1 MAGNVIRKD
10 VVQIAFEVDESPISR
25 LESTLNGIQSD
36 VRETSSSVDR
46 ATDNVSQLG
55 DEFRDA
61 ARNADRLN
69 DNGLDELSRDL
80 RDAAQSSDHLSN
92 GLEEAGADA
101 EAAMQ
106 QTGQAVED
114 VQRIFRD
121 TETDANGLSE
131 AIETGT
137 QRSTV
142 GFESLTGS
150 VDQLK
155 TIASG
160 LVSAF
165 AFNVIIQNVSEV
177 QQAINKLEAQTG
189 ASASSVSEMGES
201 VKELYASGIGESIGE
216 VADTTALVNQ
226 QFKELDAGTLE
237 SITKD
242 AMVMADTFG
251 VDVNETL
258 RGVNALMVN
267 MGLSAE
273 EAFDYIAK
281 GTQNGLDKSGELSDN
296 IAEYSQLWEQAGFS
310 AEEMFSILQNGL
322 DSGAYN
328 LDKVNDFV
336 KEFTISLS
344 DGRIEDN
351 IDSFSKQTQD
361 LFAAW
366 QNGSASQKDVFNS
379 VINDL
384 STMTSEQQALTIASN
399 VWSSLGEDNA
409 MKVIT
414 SLNNVNDTYS
424 DVKGTMESINEV
436 RYDDIGTSF
445 DSLKRSASGLLTETL
460 TPALSGLNNILSSG
474 IDWLTKFAQEHEALA
489 KGIGAA
495 TAAAGLLTV
504 GLIAVAGAVTVV
516 KLAVDALN
524 ISTGGIL
531 KVIGLV
537 IGGISLLAGAIA
549 GLVTFFS
556 DGKDEVEDYN
566 GTLSECRGEIEDVEA
581 AHKKAVERYG
591 ENSAAAKD
599 LEDQLETLNAQYEK
613 GGGYLAEL
621 QQRVDETSESYQEL
635 SKSQEEAMSAI
646 DNSEVQGLQAVS
658 MLEALSSKAE
668 LTSTD
673 LDTMSK
679 YADYLND
686 TFNCN
691 IVVDYDTGELTG
703 FDPKVVSQNIID
715 AANDNRVQQA
725 MDYLTGADFTN
736 DYIDQY
742 RNLLDIQAEKRKA
755 QSELDGIL
763 STASSSAMGYTAN
776 DRRVSE
782 LQKQI
787 DSLNDTE
794 DEAKSKIDAMNDS
807 MDEYGSIIDSS
818 GETTKILRDALKDT
832 AKSGDDYIQ
841 VTEDAITASEDFNE
855 ATSKQ
860 DGIDAATAVLG
871 EYSDEIYKLCAA
883 YDEAYVAAQESFS
896 GQFGLFD
903 KAQADAESTVAAA
916 QAALDTQL
924 SYWNTY
930 SSNIET
936 LRSVSASDLGITQSN
951 YDALIAYASSGS
963 EEAAGLV
970 QSMVDNINSGN
981 TDAVAELARTIG
993 EVQTA
998 QDTAA
1003 SNTAAWQTHMDQ
1015 QMQNTVTSMQ
1025 NAVNDLNLSG
1035 EAAAAAEATMNAYI
1049 SSISYGTSGAVTAA
1063 QGVVNSVRAVFESAN
1078 LSFGAGGVS
1087 GSVSVQGNASGT
1099 TDSDNVFIAGE
1110 QGAELVVGKQG
1121 STVFPASETNKIISA
1136 VQDYAG
1142 GYSPDSSRSG
1152 KSVQN
1157 NTTYAPQF
1165 VLNMNG
1171 ASATDDNKRKV
1182 KQWIKESLS
1191 EMFDNLASD
1200 NRAVVEV

>member
-10 VVQIAFEVDESPISR
+10 VVQIGFEVDESPVSS
-25 LESTLNGIQSD
+25 LERTLNGIQSD
-36 VRETSSSVDR
+36 VKKTVTTADKAANE
-46 ATDNVSQLG
+46 VSQLG
-55 DEFRDA
+55 NEFKDA
-61 ARNADRLN
+61 AKSADKLGDEVKGAAISADKLGN
-69 DNGLDELSRDL
+69 ESIDELSSDL
-80 RDAAQSSDHLSN
+80 KKAASSSDKLSKSLN
-92 GLEEAGADA
+92 ESSNKSKSLG
-101 EAAMQ
+101 
-106 QTGQAVED
+106 
-114 VQRIFRD
+114 
-121 TETDANGLSE
+121 N
-131 AIETGT
+131 
-137 QRSTV
+137 STKK
-142 GFESLTGS
+142 GSKESKEGIDELTGS
-150 VDQLK
+150 VKDLA
-155 TIASG
+155 TAASG
-160 LVSAF
+160 VLSAF
-165 AFNVIIQNVSEV
+165 AFNAIIQNVSEV
-177 QQAINKLEAQTG
+177 QQAVNKLQAQTG
-189 ASASSVSEMGES
+189 ASASETLALGDS
-201 VKELYASGIGESIGE
+201 VKELYRSGIGQSIGE

-226 QFKELDAGTLE
+226 QFKQLDTDTMQ
-237 SITKD
+237 SITQN

-251 VDVNETL
+251 TDVNETL

-296 IAEYSQLWEQAGFS
+296 IAEYSQLWAQAGFS

-336 KEFTISLS
+336 KEFAISLS

-351 IDSFSKQTQD
+351 IGNFSERTQE
-361 LFAAW
+361 LFAQW
-366 QNGSASQKDVFNS
+366 QKGGATQKEVFQS
-379 VINDL
+379 VISDL
-384 STMTSEQQALTIASN
+384 SSMTNQQEALTIASN
-399 VWSSLGEDNA
+399 VWSALGEDNA

-445 DSLKRSASGLLTETL
+445 ENLKRSANGLLTETL
-460 TPALSGLNNILSSG
+460 TPAVSSLNNVLSDGLN
-474 IDWLTKFAQEHEALA
+474 WLTEFAQEHEALA
-489 KGIGAA
+489 QGIAVA

-516 KLAVDALN
+516 KVAVDALN
-524 ISTGGIL
+524 ISSGGIL
-531 KVIGLV
+531 KIVGLV
-537 IGGISLLAGAIA
+537 IGGVSLLAGAIV
-549 GLVTFFS
+549 GLTKYFS
-556 DGKDEVEDYN
+556 DGEEEVEDYN
-566 GTLSECRGEIEDVEA
+566 GTLSECRSEIKSLEA
-581 AHKKAVERYG
+581 AHKKAAERYG
-591 ENSAAAKD
+591 ENSDAAKD
-599 LEDQLETLNAQYEK
+599 LEKQIETLNAQYEK
-613 GGGYLAEL
+613 GGGYVAEL
-621 QQRVDETSESYQEL
+621 QQRVDETSESYNEL
-635 SKSQEEAMSAI
+635 SKSQQDSMSAI
-646 DNSEVQGLQAVS
+646 DSSRIQGLQAVS

-668 LTSTD
+668 ITSTD

-703 FDPKVVSQNIID
+703 FDPKAISQTIID

-725 MDYLTGADFTN
+725 MDYLSGSEFTN

-742 RNLLDIQAEKRKA
+742 KNLIDIQAEKKSL
-755 QSELDGIL
+755 QVELDQIVKNAEYTNVRGNRLYTGEDADKINDL
-763 STASSSAMGYTAN
+763 KQQIEDLTTAESDA
-776 DRRVSE
+776 R
-782 LQKQI
+782 
-787 DSLNDTE
+787 TE
-794 DEAKSKIDAMNDS
+794 VDKMNAS
-807 MDEYGSIIDSS
+807 MDEYGAIVDSS
-818 GETTKILRDALKDT
+818 GETTKILRESLQDA
-832 AKSGDDYIQ
+832 AESGNEYIQ
-841 VTEDAITASEDFNE
+841 VTKDAAEASSDFQN
-855 ATSKQ
+855 ATSKK
-860 DGIDAATAVLG
+860 DGIDAATAVIG
-871 EYSDEIYKLCAA
+871 EYSEEIYNLCAA

-903 KAQADAESTVAAA
+903 TAQTDAEATVAAA
-916 QAALDTQL
+916 QAALDSQL
-924 SYWNTY
+924 SYWKSY

-936 LRSVSASDLGITQSN
+936 LKSLSASDLGITQSN

-981 TDAVAELARTIG
+981 TDAVAELATTIG
-993 EVQTA
+993 EVQSA

-1015 QMQNTVTSMQ
+1015 QMQQTVTNMQ

-1035 EAAAAAEATMNAYI
+1035 EAAAAASSTMNAYI
-1049 SSISYGTSGAVTAA
+1049 NEIQNKTGSAVSAA
-1063 QGVVNSVRAVFESAN
+1063 QSVVSSVKAVFESAS
-1078 LSFGAGGVS
+1078 LSFGSGGVS

-1099 TDSDNVFIAGE
+1099 TDSDDVFIAGE
-1110 QGAELVVGKQG
+1110 KGAELVVGKQG

-1142 GYSPDSSRSG
+1142 GYRPDSGRSSG
-1152 KSVQN
+1152 KSVQS

-1171 ASATDDNKRKV
+1171 ASATDGNKRIV
-1182 KQWIKESLS
+1182 KKWIKEAFD
-1191 EMFDNLASD
+1191 EMFNNLASD